1 MITSF
6 KTVVNG
12 FDKFSVN
19 SYIYDMETQFIA
31 DMDELERKRREQETE
46 LLTKQEKIN
55 SMEAKLEK
63 LINLQ
68 KYIDNA
74 EKIIEITKFKIFD
87 EKQKSI
93 DEINEYYDKKN
104 QKRENDINILEE
116 DIEKSK
122 KTFSDIM
129 GKVYSSL
136 NKAFDVKLSDRRNLI
151 EQEED
156 DSYNQK
162 EDTSYDSEESIIGKV
177 IQNNIED
184 DEGNIILSKGDT
196 VNDEVIDWAKQNDKI
211 LELLA
216 SVG

>member
-1 MITSF
+1 LITSF

>member
-184 DEGNIILSKGDT
+184 DEGNIILSKGDM
-196 VNDEVIDWAKQNDKI
+196 VNDEVINWAKQNDKI